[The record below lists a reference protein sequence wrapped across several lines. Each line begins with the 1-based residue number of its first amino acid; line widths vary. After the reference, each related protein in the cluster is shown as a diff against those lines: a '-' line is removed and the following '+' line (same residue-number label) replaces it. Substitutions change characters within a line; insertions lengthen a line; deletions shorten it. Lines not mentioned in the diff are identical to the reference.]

1 MLRAVEPGEIE
12 QVLALTDRLEIHR
25 ESVAIPLAR
34 RDPGGARRLG
44 NGKIEITVPD
54 SGDFA
59 DWLAGLEER
68 LRVLL

>member
-12 QVLALTDRLEIHR
+12 QILALTDRMEIHR

-44 NGKIEITVPD
+44 SGKVEITVPD
-54 SGDFA
+54 TADFA
-59 DWLAGLEER
+59 EWLGGLEER
-68 LRVLL
+68 LRALI